1 MAEEKA
7 HLQAVAL
14 LHVRQPKW
22 THSGA
27 IFTWEVPMLKNQVS
41 SVFKKSFLLTR
52 QSKFLH
58 Y

>member
-1 MAEEKA
+1 MVEEKA

-41 SVFKKSFLLTR
+41 SVETG
-52 QSKFLH
+52 
-58 Y
+58 